1 MKTDTLTTIPSELLE
16 SLRTKIYDSL
26 IANPD
31 YGLGEI
37 NLCRDE
43 ADRIVNEWLDENNL
57 VEIEHEPILTND

>member
-1 MKTDTLTTIPSELLE
+1 MKTDTLTTIPTELVE

-31 YGLGEI
+31 YGLGEMNDI
-37 NLCRDE
+37 RDE
-43 ADRIVNEWLDENNL
+43 ANSIVNEWLEENNL